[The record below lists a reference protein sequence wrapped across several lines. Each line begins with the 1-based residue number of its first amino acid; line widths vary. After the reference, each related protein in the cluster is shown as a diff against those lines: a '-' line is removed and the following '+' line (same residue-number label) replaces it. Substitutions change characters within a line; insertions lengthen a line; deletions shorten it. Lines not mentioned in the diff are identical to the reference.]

1 MMKKTAEI
9 VVIGGGIAGLS
20 TAYNLAARGMK
31 DVVVLEKSFL
41 MSGST
46 GRCGAGVR
54 MQWGTE
60 MNCALSKATCE
71 IFENINEILGFEDD
85 IEFEQGGYLL
95 MAITEKE
102 VEQFKKNIELQ
113 HSMGIPSVMIT
124 PQEALEIVPDLNIEG
139 ILACTFCHK
148 DGHANPFKTM
158 QAYAEAAK
166 RLGVEIYTYT
176 EATGIDVVEGRV
188 KGVQTNKGYIS
199 TDKVLIAAGAWSKHV
214 GELAGCEV
222 PVRPERHQILVTEP
236 VNPILRPMIMSFA
249 GNIYLQQEPGGE
261 FIMGFGPEYEPPE
274 YKVTSTWDFVEE
286 MCRKAVHY
294 LPYLKNVRI
303 VRQWA
308 GLYEMSPDAQPIL
321 GKAEEVEG
329 VYLATGFS
337 GHGFMFG
344 PITGQLMAE
353 YILGLPTTL
362 PIDKLDVGR
371 FKRGELIF
379 EPSVV

>member
-1 MMKKTAEI
+1 MKKTAEI
-9 VVIGGGIAGLS
+9 VIIGGGISGLS
-20 TAYNLAARGMK
+20 TAYNLASRGMK
-31 DVVVLEKSFL
+31 DIVLLEKKYL

-60 MNCALSKATCE
+60 MNCVLAKSTCE
-71 IFENINEILGFEDD
+71 IFGNINEILNFEGDV
-85 IEFEQGGYLL
+85 EFQQGGYLL

-102 VEQFKKNIELQ
+102 VEQFKLNVELQ
-113 HSMGIPSVMIT
+113 HKMGIPSVMLT
-124 PQEALEIVPDLNIEG
+124 PEEALEIVPELNIEH

-176 EATGIDVVEGRV
+176 EAIGIDVKAGKI
-188 KGVQTNKGYIS
+188 KGVNTNRGYIS
-199 TDKVLIAAGAWSKHV
+199 TDKILLAAGAWSRDV
-214 GELAGCEV
+214 GRLAGVEV

-236 VNPILRPMIMSFA
+236 VNPILEPMIMSFA

-261 FIMGFGPEYEPPE
+261 FIMGFGPAEHETLSI
-274 YKVTSTWDFVEE
+274 TSTWDFIET
-286 MCRKAVHY
+286 MCQKAVSYLHY
-294 LPYLKNVRI
+294 LKDIRVI
-303 VRQWA
+303 RQWA

-329 VYLATGFS
+329 FYLATGFS

-353 YILGLPTTL
+353 YILGLPTTI
-362 PIDKLDVGR
+362 PIDKLDLGR

>member
-1 MMKKTAEI
+1 MKKTAEI
-9 VVIGGGIAGLS
+9 VIIGGGISGLA
-20 TAYNLAARGMK
+20 TAFNLASRGMK
-31 DVVVLEKSFL
+31 DVVVVEKDYL

-54 MQWGTE
+54 QQWGTE
-60 MNCALSKATCE
+60 MNCALSKASCE
-71 IFENINEILGFEDD
+71 IFENINEILDYEGD
-85 IEFEQGGYLL
+85 IEFKQGGYLL

-113 HSMGIPSVMIT
+113 HRMGINSVLLT
-124 PQEALEIVPDLNIEG
+124 PQEALEIVPELNIEG
-139 ILACTFCHK
+139 ILACAFHQK
-148 DGHANPFKTM
+148 DGHANPFHTM
-158 QAYAEAAK
+158 VAYAEAAK
-166 RLGVEIYTYT
+166 RHGVEIYTYT
-176 EATGIDVVEGRV
+176 EVTGIDVQGGRV
-188 KGVQTNKGYIS
+188 KGVQTNRGYIS
-199 TDKVLIAAGAWSKHV
+199 TDKILIAAGAWSRHV
-214 GELAGCEV
+214 GELAGVEV

-236 VNPILRPMIMSFA
+236 VNPILKPMIMSFA

-261 FIMGFGPEYEPPE
+261 FIMGFGPAEHETYTT
-274 YKVTSTWDFVEE
+274 TSTWDFIET
-286 MCRKAVHY
+286 MCKKATHY
-294 LPYLKNVRI
+294 LPYMKNVRV

-353 YILGLPTTL
+353 YILGLPTTI
-362 PIDKLDVGR
+362 PIDRMDVGR

>member
-1 MMKKTAEI
+1 MKKTAEI
-9 VVIGGGIAGLS
+9 VIIGGGISGLS
-20 TAYNLAARGMK
+20 TAYNLASRGMK
-31 DVVVLEKSFL
+31 DIVLLEKKYL

-60 MNCALSKATCE
+60 MNCVLAKSTCE
-71 IFENINEILGFEDD
+71 IFGNINEILNFEGDV
-85 IEFEQGGYLL
+85 EFQQGGYLL

-102 VEQFKKNIELQ
+102 VEQFKLNVELQ
-113 HSMGIPSVMIT
+113 HKMGIPSVMLT
-124 PQEALEIVPDLNIEG
+124 PEEALEIVPELNIEH

-158 QAYAEAAK
+158 QAYTEAAK

-176 EATGIDVVEGRV
+176 EAIGIDVKAGKI
-188 KGVQTNKGYIS
+188 KGVNTNRGYIS
-199 TDKVLIAAGAWSKHV
+199 TDKILLAAGAWSRDV
-214 GELAGCEV
+214 GRLAGVEV

-236 VNPILRPMIMSFA
+236 VNPILEPMIMSFA

-261 FIMGFGPEYEPPE
+261 FIMGFGPAEHETLSI
-274 YKVTSTWDFVEE
+274 TSTWDFIET
-286 MCRKAVHY
+286 MCQKAVSY
-294 LPYLKNVRI
+294 LPYLKDIRVI
-303 VRQWA
+303 RQWA

-329 VYLATGFS
+329 FYLATGFS

-353 YILGLPTTL
+353 YILGLPTTI
-362 PIDKLDVGR
+362 PIDKLDLGR

>member
-1 MMKKTAEI
+1 MKKTADI
-9 VVIGGGIAGLS
+9 VIIGGGISGLS
-20 TAYNLAARGMK
+20 TAYNLASRGMK
-31 DVVVLEKSFL
+31 DIVLLEKKFL

-60 MNCALSKATCE
+60 MNCVLAKSTCE
-71 IFENINEILGFEDD
+71 IFENINEMLDFEGDV
-85 IEFEQGGYLL
+85 EFQQGGYLL

-102 VEQFKKNIELQ
+102 VEQFRLNIELQ
-113 HSMGIPSVMIT
+113 HKMNIPSVMLT
-124 PQEALEIVPDLNIEG
+124 PEEALNIVPELNTDG

-176 EATGIDVVEGRV
+176 EAIGIDVEEGKIR
-188 KGVQTNKGYIS
+188 GVNTNRGYIS
-199 TDKVLIAAGAWSKHV
+199 TDKIVLAAGAWSRDV
-214 GELAGCEV
+214 GRLAGVEV

-236 VNPILRPMIMSFA
+236 VNPILEPMIMSFA

-261 FIMGFGPEYEPPE
+261 FIMGFGPAEHETFSI
-274 YKVTSTWDFVEE
+274 TSTWDFVET
-286 MCRKAVHY
+286 MCQKAVSY
-294 LPYLKNVRI
+294 LPYLKDIRVI
-303 VRQWA
+303 RQWA

-321 GKAEEVEG
+321 GKAEEVDG
-329 VYLATGFS
+329 LYLATGFS

-353 YILGLPTTL
+353 YILGIPTTI

>member
-1 MMKKTAEI
+1 MKKTAEI
-9 VVIGGGIAGLS
+9 VIIGGGISGLA
-20 TAYNLAARGMK
+20 TAFNLASRGMK
-31 DVVVLEKSFL
+31 DVVVVERDYL

-54 MQWGTE
+54 QQWGTE
-60 MNCALSKATCE
+60 MNCALSKASCE
-71 IFENINEILGFEDD
+71 IFENINEILDYEGD
-85 IEFEQGGYLL
+85 IEFKQGGYLL

-113 HSMGIPSVMIT
+113 HRMGINSVFLT
-124 PQEALEIVPDLNIEG
+124 PQEALEIVPELNIEG
-139 ILACTFCHK
+139 ILACAFHQK
-148 DGHANPFKTM
+148 DGHVNPFHTM
-158 QAYAEAAK
+158 VAYAEAAK
-166 RLGVEIYTYT
+166 RHGVEIYTYT
-176 EATGIDVVEGRV
+176 EVTGIDVQGGRV
-188 KGVQTNKGYIS
+188 KGVQTNRGYIS
-199 TDKVLIAAGAWSKHV
+199 TNKILIAAGAWSRHV
-214 GELAGCEV
+214 GELAGVEV

-236 VNPILRPMIMSFA
+236 VNPILKPMIMSFA

-261 FIMGFGPEYEPPE
+261 FIMGFGPAEHETYSI
-274 YKVTSTWDFVEE
+274 TSTWDFIET
-286 MCRKAVHY
+286 MCKKATHY
-294 LPYLKNVRI
+294 LPYMKNVRV

-353 YILGLPTTL
+353 YILGLPTTI
-362 PIDKLDVGR
+362 PIDRLDVGR

>member
-1 MMKKTAEI
+1 MKKTAEI
-9 VVIGGGIAGLS
+9 VIIGGGISGLS
-20 TAYNLAARGMK
+20 TAYNLAAMGMR
-31 DVVVLEKSFL
+31 DIVLIEKGFL

-60 MNCALSKATCE
+60 MNCA
-71 IFENINEILGFEDD
+71 INEILDFEDD
-85 IEFEQGGYLL
+85 TEFKQGGYLL

-102 VEQFKKNIELQ
+102 VDQFKKNIELQ
-113 HSMGIPSVMIT
+113 HSMGIPSVMMT
-124 PQEALEIVPDLNIEG
+124 PREALDIVPELNIDG

-166 RLGVEIYTYT
+166 RHGVEIYTYT
-176 EATGIDVVEGRV
+176 EAIGIDVEEGKV
-188 KGVQTNKGYIS
+188 KGVQTNNGYIS
-199 TDKVLIAAGAWSKHV
+199 TEKIVIAAGAWSKHV
-214 GELAGCEV
+214 GELAGCDV

-236 VNPILRPMIMSFA
+236 VNPILGPMIMSFA

-261 FIMGFGPEYEPPE
+261 FIMGFGKDEPPE
-274 YKVTSTWDFVEE
+274 HKTTSTWEFVET
-286 MCRKAVHY
+286 MCQKAIHY
-294 LPYLKNVRI
+294 LPYMKNVRI

-321 GKAEEVEG
+321 GKAEETEG

-353 YILGLPTTL
+353 YILGRPTTL

-379 EPSVV
+379 EPAVV

>member
-1 MMKKTAEI
+1 MKKTAEI
-9 VVIGGGIAGLS
+9 VIIGGGISGLS
-20 TAYNLAARGMK
+20 TAYNLASRGMK
-31 DVVVLEKSFL
+31 DIVLLEKKYL

-60 MNCALSKATCE
+60 MNCVLAKSTCE
-71 IFENINEILGFEDD
+71 IFGNINEILNFEGDV
-85 IEFEQGGYLL
+85 EFQQGGYLL

-102 VEQFKKNIELQ
+102 VEQFKLNVELQ
-113 HSMGIPSVMIT
+113 HKMGIPSVMLT
-124 PQEALEIVPDLNIEG
+124 PEEALEIVPELNIEH

-158 QAYAEAAK
+158 QAYTEAAK

-176 EATGIDVVEGRV
+176 EAIGIDVKAGKI
-188 KGVQTNKGYIS
+188 KGVNTNRGYIS
-199 TDKVLIAAGAWSKHV
+199 TDKILLAAGAWSRDV
-214 GELAGCEV
+214 GRLAGVEV

-236 VNPILRPMIMSFA
+236 VNPILEPMIMSFA

-261 FIMGFGPEYEPPE
+261 FIMGFGPAEHETLSI
-274 YKVTSTWDFVEE
+274 TSTWDFIET
-286 MCRKAVHY
+286 MCQKAVSY
-294 LPYLKNVRI
+294 LPYLKDIRVI
-303 VRQWA
+303 RQWA

-329 VYLATGFS
+329 FYLATGFS

-353 YILGLPTTL
+353 YILGLPTTIS
-362 PIDKLDVGR
+362 IDKLDLGR

>member
-1 MMKKTAEI
+1 MIKTAEI
-9 VVIGGGIAGLS
+9 VIIGGGISGLS
-20 TAYNLAARGMK
+20 TAFNLADMGMK
-31 DVVVLEKSFL
+31 DVVLLEQNFL

-54 MQWGTE
+54 QQWGTE
-60 MNCALSKATCE
+60 MNCVLSKASCE
-71 IFENINEILGFEDD
+71 IFENINEILEYEDD
-85 IEFEQGGYLL
+85 VEFEQGGYLL

-102 VEQFKKNIELQ
+102 VEQFKLNIELQ
-113 HSMGIPSVMIT
+113 HKMGIKSVFLT
-124 PQEALEIVPDLNIEG
+124 PQEALDIVPELNIEN
-139 ILACTFCHK
+139 ILACAFHQK
-148 DGHANPFKTM
+148 DGHANPFHTM
-158 QAYAEAAK
+158 VAYAEAAK
-166 RLGVEIYTYT
+166 RRGVKIYTET
-176 EATGIDVVEGRV
+176 KVTGISVEGNRV
-188 KGVQTNKGYIS
+188 KGVETNRGYIS
-199 TDKVLIAAGAWSKHV
+199 TDKILIAAGAWSEEV
-214 GELAGCEV
+214 GKLAGVYV
-222 PVRPERHQILVTEP
+222 PVRPERHEILVTEP
-236 VNPILRPMIMSFA
+236 VNHMLDPMIMSFA

-261 FIMGFGPEYEPPE
+261 FIMGYGPKEHHSYDMS
-274 YKVTSTWDFVEE
+274 STWDFVET
-286 MCRKAVHY
+286 MCRKATHY

-321 GKAEEVEG
+321 GKADEVEG

-353 YILGLPTTL
+353 YILGLPTTI

-371 FKRGELIF
+371 FKRGELIH

>member
-1 MMKKTAEI
+1 MKKTAE
-9 VVIGGGIAGLS
+9 VVIIGGGISGLS
-20 TAYNLAARGMK
+20 IAFNLASMGMR
-31 DVVVLEKSFL
+31 DVVVLEKSYLF
-41 MSGST
+41 SGST

-54 MQWGTE
+54 QQWGTE
-60 MNCALSKATCE
+60 MNCALGKATCE
-71 IFENINEILGFEDD
+71 IFENLNEILDFEDD
-85 IEFEQGGYLL
+85 IEFKQGGYLM

-113 HSMGIPSVMIT
+113 HSMGIPSVMLT
-124 PQEALEIVPDLNIEG
+124 PQEALDIVPELNIEG
-139 ILACTFCHK
+139 ILACTFCQK

-166 RLGVEIYTYT
+166 RHGAEIYTYT

-188 KGVQTNKGYIS
+188 RGVQTNKGYIS
-199 TDKVLIAAGAWSKHV
+199 TDKVVIAAGAWSKQV
-214 GELAGCEV
+214 GEMAGCDV

-236 VNPILRPMIMSFA
+236 VNPILGPMLMSFA

-261 FIMGFGPEYEPPE
+261 FIMGFGKDEPPE
-274 YKVTSTWDFVEE
+274 HKVTSTWEFVET
-286 MCRKAVHY
+286 MCQKATRY
-294 LPYLKNVRI
+294 LPYMKNVRI

-329 VYLATGFS
+329 IYLATGFS